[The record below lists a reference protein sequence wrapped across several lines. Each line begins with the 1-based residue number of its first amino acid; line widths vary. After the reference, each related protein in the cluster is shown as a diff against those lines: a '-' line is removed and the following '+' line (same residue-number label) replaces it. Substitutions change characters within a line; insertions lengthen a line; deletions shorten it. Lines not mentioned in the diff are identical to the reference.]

1 MVSPLLHGVLFAVGA
16 LVGARAMR
24 SWSRMSSAREP
35 EIALRRTD
43 VWLRALFEANV
54 VPFMCWRSDGRIT
67 EANEAFLRLVGAS
80 REEVKS
86 GKLQWSDLTPPE
98 WRSVDVRIASDVTAI
113 GRFSPVQK
121 EYLRRDGTR
130 VPVLLG
136 GAAVPGSHDRG
147 ITFAIDLSDQ
157 KRAEEKLALEL
168 ETRRVIADSTSGALF
183 MVDEGERCTFMNP
196 AAEEMTGFTLADI
209 GDRSI
214 HELLHHHHPDGRPF
228 PIDEC
233 PIACASRAGVA
244 LRNHEDTFVRKDG
257 ELFPV
262 VCKVSPVK
270 GHAHGVSVVEVT
282 DLSERKRAE
291 RDREALLD
299 SERAARAEA
308 ERASRLKDEFVAT
321 LSHELRTPL
330 NAILGWAEMLRAA
343 PRTPE
348 RLAHGLEVIERN
360 ARLQAQLISDLLDVS
375 RIARGKLRLEA
386 TAVDLAAIVEGA
398 IEGLRGT
405 ATAKGVTVNAGLA
418 PLGAAVTGD
427 GCRLS
432 QVVSNLVSNA
442 IKFTPAGGKVVV
454 NLRPLGS
461 SAELS
466 VTDTGVGISAEFLP
480 SLFERFRQAD
490 ASAARQHG
498 GLGLGLSIVK
508 HLVEL
513 HGGRVH
519 AESDGLGKG
528 ARFVVVLPMEGPER
542 ARDGGAHP
550 TRVRVLTDT
559 CLEGVSVLVVD
570 DEPDAREIAQHVL
583 EDCDALVATAC
594 SAEEALAVACAAPP
608 DVVVSDISMPGVD
621 GYQLMRRIRGL
632 PEPVCAVPAV
642 ALTAFARNEDRA
654 RALEAGFQM
663 HLSKPVDPGELA
675 AAVASLA
682 RR

>member
-1 MVSPLLHGVLFAVGA
+1 MVSPLRGGVLFAVGA

-24 SWSRMSSAREP
+24 SWSRMS
-35 EIALRRTD
+35 
-43 VWLRALFEANV
+43 
-54 VPFMCWRSDGRIT
+54 
-67 EANEAFLRLVGAS
+67 
-80 REEVKS
+80 
-86 GKLQWSDLTPPE
+86 
-98 WRSVDVRIASDVTAI
+98 
-113 GRFSPVQK
+113 
-121 EYLRRDGTR
+121 R
-130 VPVLLG
+130 VP
-136 GAAVPGSHDRG
+136 
-147 ITFAIDLSDQ
+147 
-157 KRAEEKLALEL
+157 AEEKLALEL
-168 ETRRVIADSTSGALF
+168 ETRRVIADSASDALF

-196 AAEEMTGFTLADI
+196 AAEEMTGFTLVDI

-214 HELLHHHHPDGRPF
+214 HELLHHQHPDGRPF
-228 PIDEC
+228 PIDDC
-233 PIACASRAGVA
+233 PIARASRAGVA

-262 VCKVSPVK
+262 ACKVSPVH

-343 PRTPE
+343 PRAPE

-386 TAVDLAAIVEGA
+386 TIVDLASIVEAA
-398 IEGLRGT
+398 IEGLRGM
-405 ATAKGVTVNAGLA
+405 ATAKGVTVSTGFS
-418 PLGAAVTGD
+418 PLGAVVTGD
-427 GCRLS
+427 AGRLS

-442 IKFTPAGGKVVV
+442 IKFTPAGGNVVV
-454 NLRPLGS
+454 TLRPIGP

-466 VTDTGVGISAEFLP
+466 VTDTGVGIAPEFLG

-519 AESDGLGKG
+519 AASDGLGKG
-528 ARFVVVLPMEGPER
+528 ARFVVVLPLEAPER
-542 ARDGGAHP
+542 AREGAAHAP
-550 TRVRVLTDT
+550 PCARVLTDT

-570 DEPDAREIAQHVL
+570 DEPDAREIAQHML
-583 EDCDALVATAC
+583 EDCDALVATAA

-621 GYQLMRRIRGL
+621 GYQLMRRIRSM
-632 PEPVCAVPAV
+632 PEPVCAVPAL
-642 ALTAFARNEDRA
+642 ALTAFARSEDRT